1 MKKTIKLA
9 VVAAL
14 ALGTTSAF
22 ATNGDVMIGQGA
34 KARSMGG
41 TGIAKSFG
49 AESALVNPAN
59 ISSVKDME
67 ATLAITYFAPDV
79 KLGSNARA
87 NINNAFG
94 ANGYRGPTTP
104 PAPGSAFA
112 TDDPTKA
119 VASPSSAVVTGDS
132 GSGSSIIPE
141 IYFAAKLTD
150 KLAMGIAVAGTA
162 GMGTDYTNETTNGS
176 FGMMTAL
183 SLLKVAVP
191 VSYNINGGLTLG
203 AAAVMQYGS
212 LEMKHD
218 TMPSG
223 TRANGASTDIGYGY
237 EVGLNYTN
245 SGLTLGAVY
254 KSAIAMSYENTI
266 GASLADFGVSGAIT
280 SGDSLEQPE
289 ERGIGIAYAMG
300 ANTLTADYKNIA
312 WGDAKGY
319 SDFGW
324 ENQDVYALG
333 YEYAGK
339 SWAFRAG
346 YNYAKSPIVEQD
358 GSKTGSPTSAPG
370 GNYVGAVKNFF
381 NMAGFPGIV
390 ETHYTIGGGYD
401 ITEAFTLDG
410 SFIYVPEASASFDT
424 SGLTEGAT
432 YQLTSLGG
440 LSQNTAG
447 AIAAGTSSS
456 TADVT
461 HSQMALTIGAT
472 YRF

>member
-14 ALGTTSAF
+14 ALGATSAF

-87 NINNAFG
+87 NIQNAFDG
-94 ANGYRGPTTP
+94 AGAGLPGPYK
-104 PAPGSAFA
+104 S
-112 TDDPTKA
+112 
-119 VASPSSAVVTGDS
+119 SPVVMGDS

-141 IYFAAKLTD
+141 LYFASRLTD
-150 KLAMGIAVAGTA
+150 KLAIGIAVAGTA
-162 GMGTDYTNETTNGS
+162 GMGTDYTNSTDNGT

-237 EVGLNYTN
+237 EIGLNYTN

-266 GASLADFGVSGAIT
+266 GASLNDFGVSGAIT

-300 ANTLTADYKNIA
+300 SNTLTADYKNIA

-333 YEYAGK
+333 YEYAAK

-346 YNYAKSPIVEQD
+346 YNYAKSPIVEQE
-358 GSKTGSPTSAPG
+358 GSKTGSATSNPG

-401 ITEAFTLDG
+401 ITEALTLDG
-410 SFIYVPEASASFDT
+410 SFIYVPEASASYDT
-424 SGLTEGAT
+424 SGLTEGAAFNLG
-432 YQLTSLGG
+432 QLGG
-440 LSQNTAG
+440 LTPAQ
-447 AIAAGTSSS
+447 AAGVATGSASSS
-456 TADVT
+456 ADVT
-461 HSQMALTIGAT
+461 HSQMALTIAAT